1 MTAPALRVSGLN
13 AYYGTAHVL
22 FDVDVAIEPG
32 TTVALLGRNG
42 AGKSTLLKSIAG
54 AEGVRRQGTVD
65 YDGSELTKLSVH
77 KIVRHGVG
85 LVPEDRRIFTSLTV
99 QENIALGGSASASGR
114 PALGF
119 DAMADL
125 FPLLKPLRDRHGN
138 ELSGG
143 EQQLVAIAR
152 AVAGNP
158 RLLLMDEP
166 SAGLAPVILKNVIE
180 SVLALRNQFDITMLI
195 TEQNVDFALALCD
208 HVIVIDGGRIMYTGT
223 KEDFHG
229 RADISARHLGI

>member
-22 FDVDVAIEPG
+22 FDVELTVSAG

-42 AGKSTLLKSIAG
+42 AGKSTLLKSVAG
-54 AEGVRRQGTVD
+54 ADGVRRQGTVD
-65 YDGSELTKLSVH
+65 CDGTELIKLPAH
-77 KIVRHGVG
+77 KIARGGVC
-85 LVPEDRRIFTSLTV
+85 LVPEDRRIFTTLTV
-99 QENIALGGSASASGR
+99 QENIALGGAAAVPGR
-114 PALGF
+114 PAPGF
-119 DAMADL
+119 DAIAEL
-125 FPLLKPLRDRHGN
+125 FPMLKRLRDRHGN

-180 SVLALRNQFDITMLI
+180 SVVTLREQFDITMLI
-195 TEQNVDFALALCD
+195 TEQNVDFALALCE
-208 HVIVIDGGRIMYTGT
+208 HVIVIDGGRIMYSGT
-223 KEDFHG
+223 RADFQG
-229 RADISARHLGI
+229 RDDISALHLGI

>member
-1 MTAPALRVSGLN
+1 MTAPALQVSGLN

-22 FDVDVAIEPG
+22 FDVQVAIEPG
-32 TTVALLGRNG
+32 TTVAVLGRNG

-54 AEGVRRQGTVD
+54 ADGVRRQGMVR
-65 YDGSELTKLSVH
+65 YDGTELTKLSAH
-77 KIVRHGVG
+77 KIARRGVS
-85 LVPEDRRIFTSLTV
+85 LVPEDRRIFTALTV
-99 QENIALGGSASASGR
+99 QENIVLGGSASAPGR

-119 DAMADL
+119 DTMADL
-125 FPLLKPLRDRHGN
+125 FPLLKRLRDRRGN

-180 SVLALRNQFDITMLI
+180 SVLVLRNQFDITMLI
-195 TEQNVDFALALCD
+195 TEQNVDFAVTLCE
-208 HVIVIDGGRIMYTGT
+208 HVIVINGGRIMYAGT
-223 KEDFHG
+223 KEDFHD
-229 RADISARHLGI
+229 RADISSRHLGI

>member
-1 MTAPALRVSGLN
+1 MTAPALRVSGLD

-22 FDVDVAIEPG
+22 FDVQVAIEPG
-32 TTVALLGRNG
+32 TNVALLGRNG

-54 AEGVRRQGTVD
+54 ADGVRRKGVVD
-65 YDGSELTKLSVH
+65 YDGSELTKLSAH
-77 KIVRHGVG
+77 KIARHGVV

-99 QENIALGGSASASGR
+99 QENIALGGSASAPGR

-125 FPLLKPLRDRHGN
+125 FPLLRSLRERRGN

-180 SVLALRNQFDITMLI
+180 SVLVLRNKFDITMLI
-195 TEQNVDFALALCD
+195 TEQNMDFALALCE
-208 HVIVIDGGRIMYTGT
+208 HVIVIDGGHIMYAGT
-223 KEDFHG
+223 KEEFVG
-229 RADISARHLGI
+229 RADISSRHLGI